1 MAFVQ
6 AYRMIQQWR
15 EADDD
20 EEDSAARKAE
30 IEHLLESKNAVE
42 SFQQLLHLV
51 IKDSMHY
58 ENDVD
63 TDDEDEESGNITA
76 DEDSVNVS
84 LDDGPEADAVADA
97 GEASGSTPPP
107 P

>member
-1 MAFVQ
+1 MEFDG
-6 AYRMIQQWR
+6 
-15 EADDD
+15 ADDD

-58 ENDVD
+58 END
-63 TDDEDEESGNITA
+63 A
-76 DEDSVNVS
+76 DVS
-84 LDDGPEADAVADA
+84 FSPSFSICVCVCV
-97 GEASGSTPPP
+97 
-107 P
+107 